1 MQPVTVSTTDAS
13 AGTTYSAPVRMD
25 TWANAQSILQVNVT
39 GTATYT
45 VETSM
50 DDPNSAT
57 NPVAFASM
65 TWINC
70 ADSAVVAKSASAQ
83 GVLVATPLFVRLKQT
98 AGNGSCTMTIAQF
111 GNATY

>member
-1 MQPVTVSTTDAS
+1 MQPITVSTTDATS
-13 AGTTYSAPVRMD
+13 GTTYSRLVRMD
-25 TWANAQSILQVNVT
+25 SWANAQSIVQVDVT

-50 DDPNSAT
+50 DDPNSPT
-57 NPVAFASM
+57 NPVALGSM

-70 ADSAVVAKSASAQ
+70 ADSNVVAKSAAGQ
-83 GVLVATPLFVRLKQT
+83 GVLSATPTFIRIKQT
-98 AGNGSCTMTIAQF
+98 AGNGSCTMTVAQF

>member
-1 MQPVTVSTTDAS
+1 MQPVTVSTTDAT
-13 AGTTYSAPVRMD
+13 AGTTYSSKVRMD
-25 TWANAQSILQVNVT
+25 TWAAAQSILQVNVT

-50 DDPNSAT
+50 DDPNSPT
-57 NPVAFASM
+57 DPVAENSM
-65 TWINC
+65 VWINC

-83 GVLVATPLFVRLKQT
+83 GVLVATPIFVRLKQT

-111 GNATY
+111 SNAPY